1 MKSHVTFLAFIY
13 LVLCTVNA
21 NGTALTFELPD
32 RRRFCLNERFEGPKN
47 YILEYRVIRGGKQ
60 DVDVHVKSPNGK
72 ILHKNIQ
79 AKEGSFE
86 FESSRGDFSFCFS
99 NEFSTWTHKV
109 IFFDLRPTDLESLAG
124 EAGVV
129 KPFVKTSSEN
139 SCDEIHEGMTS
150 VVKHQRDYRLKES
163 ISRHLAEV
171 LRTHVTWL
179 SVAHTVAILVAG
191 LGQSLILKRFFKV
204 ADNHESTPNTT
215 TSA

>member
-1 MKSHVTFLAFIY
+1 MKLNVTFIAFVY

-79 AKEGSFE
+79 AKEGHFE

-99 NEFSTWTHKV
+99 NEFSTWSHKV
-109 IFFDLRPTDLESLAG
+109 IYFDLRPAELESLAG

-129 KPFVKTSSEN
+129 KPFVRTSSEN

-163 ISRHLAEV
+163 ISRHLAEL

-179 SVAHTVAILVAG
+179 SVIQTVAILITG
-191 LGQSLILKRFFKV
+191 LGQSFILKRFFKV
-204 ADNHESTPNTT
+204 TEEPSCAQQTIA
-215 TSA
+215 SA